1 MAKQTVRPMFPV
13 NRVTQ
18 PSPDFAEALREDSN
32 RIFDWLYWA
41 SRMKTR
47 DEQLYCFERA
57 HYIDPYNRE
66 ALDGINQLQ
75 RAAQQRLPVTAVV
88 RRPWG
93 TSAIDEL

>member
-1 MAKQTVRPMFPV
+1 MIKIDDAALARK
-13 NRVTQ
+13 
-18 PSPDFAEALREDSN
+18 EADYPGFL
-32 RIFDWLYWA
+32 
-41 SRMKTR
+41 
-47 DEQLYCFERA
+47 EQLYCFERA